1 MLVTRRNQD
10 FMPTLFNEL
19 MNWNDTTYS
28 TPRMN
33 IMETKDNY
41 KLELCIPGLTKED
54 VKLSIDAEGN
64 LVVEMVKE
72 NKSEK
77 KENKEEMRYL
87 RHEFSVEHFRQ
98 TVMLPEDIHKEQIS
112 AKVENGIL
120 DIIIPKVTVDEK
132 KQAVQTIEVCQDTEG
147 LDTLG

>member
-72 NKSEK
+72 NKVEEK
-77 KENKEEMRYL
+77 KEEMRYL

-120 DIIIPKVTVDEK
+120 DIIIPKVTVEEK
-132 KQAVQTIEVCQDTEG
+132 KQTMQTIEVC
-147 LDTLG
+147 

>member
-64 LVVEMVKE
+64 LVVEMTKE
-72 NKSEK
+72 TKNEK

-98 TVMLPEDIHKEQIS
+98 TVMLPDDIHKEQIS

-120 DIIIPKVTVDEK
+120 DIVIPKVTVEEK
-132 KQAVQTIEVCQDTEG
+132 KQAIQTIEVC
-147 LDTLG
+147 

>member
-19 MNWNDTTYS
+19 MNWNDTNYS

-41 KLELCIPGLTKED
+41 KLELCIPGLTKDD
-54 VKLSIDAEGN
+54 VKLSIDTEGN
-64 LVVEMVKE
+64 LVVEMTKE
-72 NKSEK
+72 TKNEK
-77 KENKEEMRYL
+77 KNEEMRYL

-120 DIIIPKVTVDEK
+120 DIIIPKVTVEEK
-132 KQAVQTIEVCQDTEG
+132 KQTVQTIEIG
-147 LDTLG
+147 

>member
-1 MLVTRRNQD
+1 
-10 FMPTLFNEL
+10 MPTLFNEL

-41 KLELCIPGLTKED
+41 KLELCIPGLTKDD
-54 VKLSIDAEGN
+54 VKLSIDTEGN
-64 LVVEMVKE
+64 LVVEMTKE
-72 NKSEK
+72 TKNEK
-77 KENKEEMRYL
+77 KNEEMRSL

-112 AKVENGIL
+112 AKVDNGIL
-120 DIIIPKVTVDEK
+120 DIIIPKVTVEEK
-132 KQAVQTIEVCQDTEG
+132 KQAVQTIEIG
-147 LDTLG
+147 

>member
-1 MLVTRRNQD
+1 MLVTRRNQA

-19 MNWNDTTYS
+19 MNWNDTNYS

-41 KLELCIPGLTKED
+41 KLELCIPGLTKDD
-54 VKLSIDAEGN
+54 VKLSIDTEGN
-64 LVVEMVKE
+64 LVVEMTKE
-72 NKSEK
+72 TKNEK
-77 KENKEEMRYL
+77 KNEDMRYL

-120 DIIIPKVTVDEK
+120 DIVIPKVTVEEK
-132 KQAVQTIEVCQDTEG
+132 KQAVQTIEIG
-147 LDTLG
+147 

>member
-41 KLELCIPGLTKED
+41 KLELCIPGLTKDD
-54 VKLSIDAEGN
+54 VKLSIDTEGN
-64 LVVEMVKE
+64 LVVEMTKE

-77 KENKEEMRYL
+77 KENNEEMRYL

-120 DIIIPKVTVDEK
+120 DIVIPKVTVEEK
-132 KQAVQTIEVCQDTEG
+132 KQAVQNIEVC
-147 LDTLG
+147 

>member
-41 KLELCIPGLTKED
+41 KLELCIPGLTKDD

-120 DIIIPKVTVDEK
+120 DIVIPKVTVEEK
-132 KQAVQTIEVCQDTEG
+132 KQAVQTIEVC
-147 LDTLG
+147 

>member
-19 MNWNDTTYS
+19 MNWNDTNYS

-72 NKSEK
+72 NKVEEK
-77 KENKEEMRYL
+77 KEETRYL

-120 DIIIPKVTVDEK
+120 DIVIPKVTVEEK
-132 KQAVQTIEVCQDTEG
+132 KQAMQTIEVC
-147 LDTLG
+147 

>member
-19 MNWNDTTYS
+19 MNWNDTNYS

-54 VKLSIDAEGN
+54 VKLNIDAEGN

-98 TVMLPEDIHKEQIS
+98 TVMLPDDIHKEQIS

-120 DIIIPKVTVDEK
+120 DIVIPKVTMEEK
-132 KQAVQTIEVCQDTEG
+132 KQAIQTIEVF
-147 LDTLG
+147 

>member
-64 LVVEMVKE
+64 LVVEMTKE
-72 NKSEK
+72 SKNEK

-120 DIIIPKVTVDEK
+120 DIVIPKVTNEEK
-132 KQAVQTIEVCQDTEG
+132 KQAMQTIEVC
-147 LDTLG
+147 

>member
-132 KQAVQTIEVCQDTEG
+132 KQSMQTIEVC
-147 LDTLG
+147 

>member
-54 VKLSIDAEGN
+54 IKLNIDAEGN
-64 LVVEMVKE
+64 LVVEMIKE
-72 NKSEK
+72 TKNEK
-77 KENKEEMRYL
+77 KNEEMRYL

-98 TVMLPEDIHKEQIS
+98 TVMLPDDIHKEQIS

-120 DIIIPKVTVDEK
+120 DIVIPKVTTEEK
-132 KQAVQTIEVCQDTEG
+132 KQAMQTIEVC
-147 LDTLG
+147 

>member
-54 VKLSIDAEGN
+54 VKLNIDAEGN

-98 TVMLPEDIHKEQIS
+98 TVMLPDDIHKEQIS

-120 DIIIPKVTVDEK
+120 DIVIPKVTVEEK
-132 KQAVQTIEVCQDTEG
+132 KQAIQTIEVC
-147 LDTLG
+147 

>member
-54 VKLSIDAEGN
+54 VKLSIDADGN

-120 DIIIPKVTVDEK
+120 DIVIPKVTNEEK
-132 KQAVQTIEVCQDTEG
+132 KQAMQTIEVC
-147 LDTLG
+147 

>member
-54 VKLSIDAEGN
+54 VKLSIDQEGN
-64 LVVEMVKE
+64 LVVEMTKE
-72 NKSEK
+72 TKHEEK
-77 KENKEEMRYL
+77 NNDVRYL

-98 TVMLPEDIHKEQIS
+98 TVMLPDDIHKEQIS

-120 DIIIPKVTVDEK
+120 DIVIPKVTMEEK
-132 KQAVQTIEVCQDTEG
+132 KQTVQTIEIG
-147 LDTLG
+147 

>member
-1 MLVTRRNQD
+1 MLVRRNQE

-64 LVVEMVKE
+64 LVVEMTKE
-72 NKSEK
+72 MKNEK
-77 KENKEEMRYL
+77 KEDTRYL

-98 TVMLPEDIHKEQIS
+98 TVMLPDDIHKNQIS

-120 DIIIPKVTVDEK
+120 DIVIPKVTIEEK
-132 KQAVQTIEVCQDTEG
+132 KQAMQTIEVC
-147 LDTLG
+147 

>member
-19 MNWNDTTYS
+19 LNWNDTTYS

-72 NKSEK
+72 MKNEK
-77 KENKEEMRYL
+77 KNEEMRYL

-98 TVMLPEDIHKEQIS
+98 TVMLPDDIHKDQIS

-120 DIIIPKVTVDEK
+120 DIVIPKVTVEEK
-132 KQAVQTIEVCQDTEG
+132 QKQIQTIEVG
-147 LDTLG
+147 

>member
-72 NKSEK
+72 SKNEK

-120 DIIIPKVTVDEK
+120 DIVIPKVTVEEK
-132 KQAVQTIEVCQDTEG
+132 KQAMQTIEVF
-147 LDTLG
+147 

>member
-19 MNWNDTTYS
+19 LNWNDTTYS

-33 IMETKDNY
+33 IMETKDDY

-64 LVVEMVKE
+64 LVYKDTTKKDITVYVKRKETQIGGRTIGFWDVLLGDMRVKE
-72 NKSEK
+72 TAN
-77 KENKEEMRYL
+77 R
-87 RHEFSVEHFRQ
+87 
-98 TVMLPEDIHKEQIS
+98 
-112 AKVENGIL
+112 
-120 DIIIPKVTVDEK
+120 
-132 KQAVQTIEVCQDTEG
+132 
-147 LDTLG
+147 

>member
-1 MLVTRRNQD
+1 
-10 FMPTLFNEL
+10 MPTLFNEL

-54 VKLSIDAEGN
+54 VKLSIDVEGN
-64 LVVEMVKE
+64 LVVEMSKE
-72 NKSEK
+72 TKNEK

-98 TVMLPEDIHKEQIS
+98 TVMLPDDIHKDQIS

-120 DIIIPKVTVDEK
+120 DIVIPKVTVEEK
-132 KQAVQTIEVCQDTEG
+132 KQAMQTIEVC
-147 LDTLG
+147 

>member
-54 VKLSIDAEGN
+54 VKLSIDVEGN

-72 NKSEK
+72 TKNEK
-77 KENKEEMRYL
+77 KEEMRYL

-98 TVMLPEDIHKEQIS
+98 TVMLPDDIHKDQIS

-120 DIIIPKVTVDEK
+120 DIVIPKVTVEEK
-132 KQAVQTIEVCQDTEG
+132 KQAMQTIEVC
-147 LDTLG
+147 

>member
-54 VKLSIDAEGN
+54 VKLSIDVEGN
-64 LVVEMVKE
+64 LVVEMSKE
-72 NKSEK
+72 TKNEK

-98 TVMLPEDIHKEQIS
+98 TVMLPDDIHKEQIS

-120 DIIIPKVTVDEK
+120 DIVIPKVTVEEK
-132 KQAVQTIEVCQDTEG
+132 KQAVQTIEIG
-147 LDTLG
+147 

>member
-72 NKSEK
+72 NKNEK

-120 DIIIPKVTVDEK
+120 DIVIPKVTVEEK
-132 KQAVQTIEVCQDTEG
+132 KQAVQTIEVC
-147 LDTLG
+147 

>member
-54 VKLSIDAEGN
+54 VKLSIDVEGN
-64 LVVEMVKE
+64 LVVEMTKE
-72 NKSEK
+72 TKNEK

-98 TVMLPEDIHKEQIS
+98 TVMLPDDIHKEQIS

-120 DIIIPKVTVDEK
+120 DIVIPKVTVEEK
-132 KQAVQTIEVCQDTEG
+132 KQAMQTIEVC
-147 LDTLG
+147 

>member
-1 MLVTRRNQD
+1 
-10 FMPTLFNEL
+10 MPTLFNEL
-19 MNWNDTTYS
+19 MNWNDNTFS

-54 VKLSIDAEGN
+54 VKLNIDAEGN

-120 DIIIPKVTVDEK
+120 DIVIPKVTVEEK
-132 KQAVQTIEVCQDTEG
+132 KQAMQTIEVC
-147 LDTLG
+147 

>member
-19 MNWNDTTYS
+19 MNWNDNTYS

-41 KLELCIPGLTKED
+41 KLELCIPGLTKDD
-54 VKLSIDAEGN
+54 VKLSIDQEGN
-64 LVVEMVKE
+64 LVVEMTKE
-72 NKSEK
+72 TKHEEK
-77 KENKEEMRYL
+77 NNDVRYL

-120 DIIIPKVTVDEK
+120 DIVIPKVTTEEK
-132 KQAVQTIEVCQDTEG
+132 KQAIQTIEIG
-147 LDTLG
+147 

>member
-98 TVMLPEDIHKEQIS
+98 TVMLPEDIHKEKIS

-120 DIIIPKVTVDEK
+120 DIVIPKVTIDEK
-132 KQAVQTIEVCQDTEG
+132 TQAVQTIEVC
-147 LDTLG
+147 

>member
-77 KENKEEMRYL
+77 KENKEEMRYP

-120 DIIIPKVTVDEK
+120 DIVIPKVTVEEK
-132 KQAVQTIEVCQDTEG
+132 KQAMQTIEVC
-147 LDTLG
+147 

>member
-64 LVVEMVKE
+64 LVVEMTKE
-72 NKSEK
+72 TKNEK

-98 TVMLPEDIHKEQIS
+98 TVMLPDDIHKEQIS

-120 DIIIPKVTVDEK
+120 DIVIPKVTMEEK
-132 KQAVQTIEVCQDTEG
+132 KQAVQTIEIG
-147 LDTLG
+147 

>member
-19 MNWNDTTYS
+19 MNWNDTNYS

-41 KLELCIPGLTKED
+41 KLELSIPGLTKDD
-54 VKLSIDAEGN
+54 VKLSIDTEGN
-64 LVVEMVKE
+64 LVVEMTKE
-72 NKSEK
+72 TKNEK
-77 KENKEEMRYL
+77 KNEEMRYL

-120 DIIIPKVTVDEK
+120 DIVIPKVTVEEK
-132 KQAVQTIEVCQDTEG
+132 KQTVQTIEIG
-147 LDTLG
+147 

>member
-72 NKSEK
+72 TKNEK
-77 KENKEEMRYL
+77 KEEMRYL

-120 DIIIPKVTVDEK
+120 DIVIPKVTVEEK
-132 KQAVQTIEVCQDTEG
+132 KQAMQTIEVC
-147 LDTLG
+147 

>member
-120 DIIIPKVTVDEK
+120 DIVIPKVTVEEK
-132 KQAVQTIEVCQDTEG
+132 KQAVQTIEVC
-147 LDTLG
+147 

>member
-19 MNWNDTTYS
+19 LNWNDTTYS

-54 VKLSIDAEGN
+54 VKLNIDAEGN

-72 NKSEK
+72 NKVEEK
-77 KENKEEMRYL
+77 KEEMRYL

-98 TVMLPEDIHKEQIS
+98 TVMLPDDIHKEQIS

-120 DIIIPKVTVDEK
+120 DIVIPKVTVEEK
-132 KQAVQTIEVCQDTEG
+132 KQAVQTIEIG
-147 LDTLG
+147 

>member
-19 MNWNDTTYS
+19 MNWNDTNYS

-120 DIIIPKVTVDEK
+120 DIVIPKVTVDEK
-132 KQAVQTIEVCQDTEG
+132 KQAVQTIEVC
-147 LDTLG
+147 

>member
-1 MLVTRRNQD
+1 MLVTRRNQE

-98 TVMLPEDIHKEQIS
+98 TVMLPEDIHKDQIS

-120 DIIIPKVTVDEK
+120 DIVIPKVTVEEK
-132 KQAVQTIEVCQDTEG
+132 KQAMQTIEVC
-147 LDTLG
+147 

>member
-54 VKLSIDAEGN
+54 VKLNIDAEGN

-98 TVMLPEDIHKEQIS
+98 TVMLPDDIHKDQIS

-120 DIIIPKVTVDEK
+120 DIVIPKVTVEEK
-132 KQAVQTIEVCQDTEG
+132 KQAIQTIEVC
-147 LDTLG
+147 

>member
-19 MNWNDTTYS
+19 MNWNDNTYS

-41 KLELCIPGLTKED
+41 KLELCIPGLTKDD
-54 VKLSIDAEGN
+54 VKLSIDQEGN
-64 LVVEMVKE
+64 LVVEMTKE
-72 NKSEK
+72 TKHEEK
-77 KENKEEMRYL
+77 NNDVRYL

-120 DIIIPKVTVDEK
+120 DIVIPKVTMDEK
-132 KQAVQTIEVCQDTEG
+132 KQAVQTIEIG
-147 LDTLG
+147 

>member
-72 NKSEK
+72 TK

-98 TVMLPEDIHKEQIS
+98 TVMPPEDIHKEQIS
-112 AKVENGIL
+112 AKVENGIS
-120 DIIIPKVTVDEK
+120 TSSSRR
-132 KQAVQTIEVCQDTEG
+132 
-147 LDTLG
+147 